1 MAVDWSAVFSFSLS
15 PLELIVRGTVMFW
28 FIFLLFRVV
37 VRRDMGAIGIAD
49 ILIVVIIA
57 DAAQNA
63 LAGEYT
69 SVPDGMVLLTTLIA
83 WNYLLNW
90 LSFHSRTLDRL
101 LEPPPLTLIRH
112 GRVVLQNLRRELI
125 TDRELEAKLREHGVD
140 SVSDVKSMTIE
151 SDGTISVVRYQR

>member
-1 MAVDWSAVFSFSLS
+1 MTVDWSAVFGFSVA

-37 VRRDMGAIGIAD
+37 VRRDMGSVGIAD
-49 ILIVVIIA
+49 ILIIVIIA
-57 DAAQNA
+57 DASQNA

-69 SVPDGMVLLTTLIA
+69 SVPDGMVLLATLIG

-90 LSFHSRTLDRL
+90 LSFHSRALDRL

-112 GRVVLQNLRRELI
+112 GRVIRANLRRELI
-125 TDRELEAKLREHGVD
+125 TDRELEAKLRENGVE
-140 SVSDVKSMTIE
+140 SISEVKSMTME
-151 SDGTISVVRYQR
+151 ADGQISLIRYGK

>member
-1 MAVDWSAVFSFSLS
+1 MTVDWSAVFGFSVS

-37 VRRDMGAIGIAD
+37 VRRDMGSVGIAD
-49 ILIVVIIA
+49 ILIIVIIA
-57 DAAQNA
+57 DASQNA

-69 SVPDGMVLLTTLIA
+69 SVPDGMVLLATLIG

-90 LSFHSRTLDRL
+90 LSFHSRALDRL

-112 GRVVLQNLRRELI
+112 GRVIRANLRRELI
-125 TDRELEAKLREHGVD
+125 TDRELEAKLRENGVE
-140 SVSDVKSMTIE
+140 SISEVKSMTME
-151 SDGTISVVRYQR
+151 ADGQISLIRYGK